1 MLLFST
7 ARAVRKTL
15 LHVIHA
21 ACSANTVLPHSIR
34 GLAQHADRA
43 LVNLKEQF
51 SALTEEK
58 IYQEQ
63 EIKKLSE
70 HLVSLQAAHD
80 RDRARFEL
88 LASCSGEYFW
98 ESLGQRELS
107 SNTSISLSASLAG
120 LLRPNVPAR
129 LSELLAL
136 VHPDDGAPVESLVY
150 GKVDTVPQVFEC
162 RIRTRMDEYGW
173 FKGYLGAS
181 NVSSLSS
188 HVICVLRDITQS
200 KQQCHALAASELR
213 FELSLEAI
221 RDALWEM
228 QVVEGDLLNPR
239 NTLWWSPQFI
249 RLLGFEN
256 VEAFPERL
264 ETWSSR
270 LHPDDQ
276 GNTFESFAAYMA
288 DINATAPLDLSY
300 RLKLKNGDYRW
311 FRARGIAQRN
321 CSGLLLRVVGSLV
334 DAQDEH
340 EESELRR
347 LQALQHEF
355 LQGNLQ
361 KINTIVSSIEGI
373 ATQTNLLA
381 LNAAIEAARAGEYG
395 RGFAVVADEVR
406 TLAIRTTEATRL
418 AKAMMSADEQR

>member
-1 MLLFST
+1 
-7 ARAVRKTL
+7 
-15 LHVIHA
+15 
-21 ACSANTVLPHSIR
+21 
-34 GLAQHADRA
+34 
-43 LVNLKEQF
+43 
-51 SALTEEK
+51 
-58 IYQEQ
+58 
-63 EIKKLSE
+63 
-70 HLVSLQAAHD
+70 
-80 RDRARFEL
+80 
-88 LASCSGEYFW
+88 
-98 ESLGQRELS
+98 
-107 SNTSISLSASLAG
+107 
-120 LLRPNVPAR
+120 
-129 LSELLAL
+129 
-136 VHPDDGAPVESLVY
+136 
-150 GKVDTVPQVFEC
+150 
-162 RIRTRMDEYGW
+162 
-173 FKGYLGAS
+173 
-181 NVSSLSS
+181 
-188 HVICVLRDITQS
+188 
-200 KQQCHALAASELR
+200 
-213 FELSLEAI
+213 
-221 RDALWEM
+221 M